1 MDRRNMASAESS
13 LVGAQLDQH
22 HAPETNGR
30 MSVCR
35 KCGALTDSPV
45 GLQHAPHP
53 SQVARS
59 SQWLVAQSRLLQIEK
74 LRELRAQ

>member
-1 MDRRNMASAESS
+1 MASAESS
-13 LVGAQLDQH
+13 LVGAQLDEH

-45 GLQHAPHP
+45 GLQHAPHA
-53 SQVARS
+53 SQVSRS
-59 SQWLVAQSRLLQIEK
+59 TEWLTAQSRLLQIARAK
-74 LRELRAQ
+74 DVRAQSV